1 MITFFHSFALY
12 LFKSIM
18 SKSKVKLIEQQLCA
32 LFEEWSG
39 EKTTSTTKLAQSGSD
54 RIYYRIKGTTKSC
67 IGTHSPDKKENEAFV
82 LFTKHF
88 WAKGL
93 PVPKLYLVDL
103 EKDMYIQQDLGDVAL
118 YQLLP
123 SDNQPFSENLILL
136 YKKILKLLTLLQI
149 KGGDGLDYSIC
160 YPRQAFDH
168 QSMLWDLHY
177 FKNYFLKLAKIPF
190 DEQALED
197 DFERLIIFLL
207 QADCTHFLFR
217 DFQSRN
223 IMIHENE
230 PYFIDYQGGRK
241 GALQY
246 DVASLL
252 FQAKGNIPHNIRE
265 DLLDYY
271 LDCVELQLRIDR
283 KAFTKYYYGYVLIR
297 CLQAMGAYG
306 FRGLYER
313 KEHFIASIP
322 FAIKNVAWWLDNV
335 QIPVEMP
342 ELRRCLGL
350 MVESKQFKPF
360 DKKKGADSPLIVR
373 ITSFSYKKS
382 GIPKDES
389 GNGGGFVFDCRAIE
403 NPGRYEEYK
412 KLTGRD
418 QAVIDFLKQQKTM
431 DNFLLHTFAIV
442 DNAVEN
448 YVERGFENLCVH
460 FGCTGGQ
467 HRSVYSADALT
478 KHLKDKY
485 GVKVDLTHI
494 QQEANGWVN

>member
-1 MITFFHSFALY
+1 
-12 LFKSIM
+12 M
-18 SKSKVKLIEQQLCA
+18 SKSKIKLIEQQLST
-32 LFEEWSG
+32 LFEQWSG
-39 EKTTSTTKLAQSGSD
+39 EKMISIIKLAQSGSD
-54 RIYYRIKGTTKSC
+54 RVYYRIKGNTKSC
-67 IGTHSPDKKENEAFV
+67 IGTHSPDKKENKAFIT
-82 LFTKHF
+82 FTKHF
-88 WAKGL
+88 WSKGL
-93 PVPKLYLVDL
+93 PVPELYLVDNQN
-103 EKDMYIQQDLGDVAL
+103 DMYLQQDLGDLAL
-118 YQLLP
+118 YHFLP
-123 SDNQPFSENLILL
+123 SDNQPFTEELVQL

-149 KGGDGLDYSIC
+149 KGGDGLDYSVC

-197 DFERLIIFLL
+197 DFERLIAFLL

-223 IMIHENE
+223 IMVCENE

-283 KAFTKYYYGYVLIR
+283 KAFTRYYYGYVLIR

-342 ELRRCLGL
+342 ELRKCLRL
-350 MVESKQFKPF
+350 MVESKQFEPF
-360 DKKKGADSPLIVR
+360 DKKKGASSPLIVR
-373 ITSFSYKKS
+373 VTSFSYKKS
-382 GIPKDES
+382 GIPKDET

-403 NPGRYEEYK
+403 NPGRYDEYK

-418 QAVIDFLKQQKTM
+418 QPVIDFLKQQKSM
-431 DNFLLHTFAIV
+431 DDFLLHTFAIV

-448 YVERGFENLCVH
+448 YIERGFENLCVH

-467 HRSVYSADALT
+467 HRSVYSADALA

-485 GVKVDLTHI
+485 GVKIDLTHI
-494 QQEANGWVN
+494 QQEANGWMN